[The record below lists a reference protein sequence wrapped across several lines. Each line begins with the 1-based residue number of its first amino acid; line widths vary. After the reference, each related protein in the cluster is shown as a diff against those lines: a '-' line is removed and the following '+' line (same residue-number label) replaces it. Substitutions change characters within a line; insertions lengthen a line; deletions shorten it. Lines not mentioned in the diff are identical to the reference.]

1 MPPVQPV
8 VWTLLTANNSQKIPL
23 REQMKP
29 VTELIRRLPQA
40 QDISHCG
47 RFVFQRLALPKGISR
62 WDRAYNVLPAYSM
75 NQGMGMCTLT
85 ASSSRSPGLQP
96 ASSVHG
102 IPQAR
107 ILEWVVISFSR
118 EPSGPG
124 DWTLVSCIGRHILY
138 QWVTWDTHESREGKS
153 LSDLLLVGTVRP
165 YLPLGR
171 EIVRMDIERLWLPY
185 VPWFCPFLDNFYNPH
200 FNIQTEHLQ

>member
-47 RFVFQRLALPKGISR
+47 QFVFQRLALPKGISR

-75 NQGMGMCTLT
+75 NQGMGVCTLM
-85 ASSSRSPGLQP
+85 ASSSRSHGLQP
-96 ASSVHG
+96 GSSVHG
-102 IPQAR
+102 ISQAR

-118 EPSGPG
+118 EPSEPR
-124 DWTLVSCIGRHILY
+124 DWTLVSC
-138 QWVTWDTHESREGKS
+138 QWVTNESPGTPMNQGKES
-153 LSDLLLVGTVRP
+153 HYLTSFLLGQSGP
-165 YLPLGR
+165 
-171 EIVRMDIERLWLPY
+171 I
-185 VPWFCPFLDNFYNPH
+185 FL
-200 FNIQTEHLQ
+200 